1 MSGVLS
7 DLAVKS
13 GKGFTYKIKLDFEK
27 GYQQRK
33 YLEIPQ

>member
-7 DLAVKS
+7 DRAVKS
-13 GKGFTYKIKLDFEK
+13 GKGFTYEIKLAFEK